1 MTAHLSAKS
10 AEKLQLSDADRIQH
24 IKKSRWIGYGRAKE
38 ILSKLEDL
46 LVHPRQSRMPNMLLV
61 GETNNGKTKLI
72 SRFRD
77 LHPATENPDG
87 GAVSIPVLY
96 IQAPPSPDERG
107 LYNAIL
113 NRLFEHS
120 ARSQATDAK
129 REQVLAVL
137 RRVDLGMLIVDEIHH
152 LLAGSYVKQRNCLN
166 VLKYLGNELCIPIV
180 GVGTA
185 EALRAIHTDP
195 QLANR
200 FTPEILSKWTMGPE
214 LVRLLASFE
223 SILPL
228 RHPSN
233 LASAELAGRILDRS
247 GGTIGEISTL
257 LNTAAVHA
265 IKSGE
270 EQITTSIID
279 ACDYV
284 SPSHRKQAAT
294 LL

>member
-1 MTAHLSAKS
+1 MTAHLSEKAAAKL
-10 AEKLQLSDADRIQH
+10 ALSNQERIQH
-24 IKKSRWIGYGRAKE
+24 IKKSRWIGYGKAKE
-38 ILSKLEDL
+38 VLSKLEDL
-46 LVHPRQSRMPNMLLV
+46 LVHPKQERMPNMLLV
-61 GETNNGKTKLI
+61 GESNNGKTKLI
-72 SRFRD
+72 SKFRD
-77 LHPATENPDG
+77 LHPATENSG
-87 GAVSIPVLY
+87 GDAVSIPVLY

-107 LYNAIL
+107 FYTAIL

-120 ARSQATDAK
+120 AKSQATNDK

-152 LLAGSYVKQRNCLN
+152 LLAGSYVKQRTCLN
-166 VLKYLGNELCIPIV
+166 VLKYLGNELCVPIV

-200 FTPEILSKWTMGPE
+200 FKPEILSTWTYGDE

-223 SILPL
+223 KVLPL
-228 RHPSN
+228 RLPSG
-233 LASAELAGRILDRS
+233 LASEEVASLILQRS
-247 GGTIGEISTL
+247 EGTIGEISEL
-257 LNTAAVHA
+257 LNTAAVQA
-265 IKSGE
+265 IKSGD
-270 EQITTSIID
+270 EQITTDILKS
-279 ACDYV
+279 CDYV